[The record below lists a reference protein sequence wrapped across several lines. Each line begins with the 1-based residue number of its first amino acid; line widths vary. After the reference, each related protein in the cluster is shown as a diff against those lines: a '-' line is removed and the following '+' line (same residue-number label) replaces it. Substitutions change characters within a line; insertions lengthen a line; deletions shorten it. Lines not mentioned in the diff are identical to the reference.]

1 MKRILFLVLAMVLL
15 LSLSSCGKKDAG
27 VTENEET
34 ADALVEEEGQAED
47 GKGVKYTP
55 SVPLTDITEEP
66 ADEPASDPTEGR
78 EYILEC
84 DDDTSVHV
92 IVPAVFTKINNESYM
107 TFVFSEDE
115 KLHASYMAGPQELE
129 YAFKEITE
137 QTIKNTR
144 WEDCDEEP
152 YISDREEQDMHGQKC
167 LWHKITFSMDGE
179 KYANIFGNMGSEDG
193 ESSISIMLFAEGED
207 AVNIVDDTW
216 QNIISGIEFQ

>member
-1 MKRILFLVLAMVLL
+1 MKKKIFIALILAVIVTGITA
-15 LSLSSCGKKDAG
+15 CQKKSAPAAN
-27 VTENEET
+27 VTETVTEKTEEA
-34 ADALVEEEGQAED
+34 ADVQDTEKAR
-47 GKGVKYTP
+47 K
-55 SVPLTDITEEP
+55 EEP
-66 ADEPASDPTEGR
+66 ADAPASDPAEGQ
-78 EYILEC
+78 ELILEC
-84 DDDTSVHV
+84 DSDTNVRV
-92 IVPAVFTKINNESYM
+92 IVPAIFTKINNESYM

-216 QNIISGIEFQ
+216 QKLISGIEFQ